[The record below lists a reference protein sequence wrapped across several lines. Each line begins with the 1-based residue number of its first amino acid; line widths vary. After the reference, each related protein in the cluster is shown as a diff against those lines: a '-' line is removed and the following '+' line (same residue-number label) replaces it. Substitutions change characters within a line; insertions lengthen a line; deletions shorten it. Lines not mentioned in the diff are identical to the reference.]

1 MGPGGCWA
9 GRGASACSLIPAS
22 CGPSLAAAP
31 ALDCHVCAYN
41 GENCFNPMRCPAMV
55 SYCMTT
61 RTCEFLGC
69 SPSPLWGAPGQG
81 WG

>member
-1 MGPGGCWA
+1 MGWTGGFTLFLTPC
-9 GRGASACSLIPAS
+9 P
-22 CGPSLAAAP
+22 CGPSPAP
-31 ALDCHVCAYN
+31 AQALDCHVCAYN

-69 SPSPLWGAPGQG
+69 SPSPGWGALGQG
-81 WG
+81 REWCGGG